1 MSDLGYIS
9 HLLQKSSGTILDM
22 QLENLLVQKKDVIL
36 KKWFDLVIET
46 YPDDTSNFYKR
57 QKDRFANPVGM
68 TILPALEAV
77 LEELFHGMDRE
88 TLKSF
93 LDPIIRIRAVQGFSP
108 SQAIAFIF
116 SLKSVIR
123 EIFAKEIHNV
133 EFAAALLS
141 FESKIDTLGLISFN
155 VYMECREKI
164 YELKANETKN
174 RVFRAFERANLI
186 KENSID

>member
-155 VYMECREKI
+155 IYMACREKI

>member
-1 MSDLGYIS
+1 
-9 HLLQKSSGTILDM
+9 M

-46 YPDDTSNFYKR
+46 YPDDTSSFYKR
-57 QKDRFANPVGM
+57 QKDRFANPVGT

-123 EIFAKEIHNV
+123 EVFAKEIHKV

-155 VYMECREKI
+155 VYMACREKI

-186 KENSID
+186 KDNSID